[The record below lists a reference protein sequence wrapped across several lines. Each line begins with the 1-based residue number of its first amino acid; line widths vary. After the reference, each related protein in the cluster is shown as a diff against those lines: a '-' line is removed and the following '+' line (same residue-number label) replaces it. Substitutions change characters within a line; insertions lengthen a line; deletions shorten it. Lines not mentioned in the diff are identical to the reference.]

1 MINKTEVTIQELSS
15 SMGTLNATVEAVIP
29 ASLQVR
35 ELQIFQTKCLLKV
48 QTNNQKMTILPQTSR
63 REINWSLQQL
73 EHLYG
78 KQMGMSSVKETDAS
92 KQGGG
97 SMSHSELKNGETTE
111 SLRKKNP
118 YQCIGTE
125 GSTVCISITDQSN

>member
-1 MINKTEVTIQELSS
+1 MINKTEVPIQELSS
-15 SMGTLNATVEAVIP
+15 SMGTLNATVEAVIL
-29 ASLQVR
+29 ASLYAR

-63 REINWSLQQL
+63 REINWWLQQL

-92 KQGGG
+92 KTGWGQYV
-97 SMSHSELKNGETTE
+97 
-111 SLRKKNP
+111 SLR
-118 YQCIGTE
+118 T
-125 GSTVCISITDQSN
+125 